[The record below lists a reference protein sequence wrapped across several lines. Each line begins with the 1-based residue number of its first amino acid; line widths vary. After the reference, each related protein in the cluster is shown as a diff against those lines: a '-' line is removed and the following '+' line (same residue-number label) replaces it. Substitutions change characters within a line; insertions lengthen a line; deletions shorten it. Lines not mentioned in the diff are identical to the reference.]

1 MLRSIIKNRFGE
13 LDRPR
18 SMLNTKKQERTD
30 KKINSCRQNENL
42 AKTKTK
48 TLSEAKDRAN
58 IVQWIKID
66 EEEQTRQYKVKVLH
80 LFI

>member
-18 SMLNTKKQERTD
+18 YMLNTKKQRRTD

-42 AKTKTK
+42 AKSKTK
-48 TLSEAKDRAN
+48 TLSEAKDRGR
-58 IVQWIKID
+58 QWIKID